1 MDPGLWVP
9 VAAWSLTTALGVVLF
24 GAFVLRPRRREH
36 AALEFDSAGSAGGL
50 AASVATA
57 SPARPDAANGVN
69 LPQWL
74 PAPREPLL
82 FAAAPKR
89 GVERRTI
96 GYRLVRMSAAP
107 DDIRSREVGR
117 LDRGD
122 EVDVIDEHEGFLK
135 VRTPTGLEGW
145 VPRIVIIG

>member
-1 MDPGLWVP
+1 MDPGLWIP
-9 VAAWSLTTALGVVLF
+9 VAAWSITTALGVILF
-24 GAFVLRPRRREH
+24 GAFVLRPRRRE
-36 AALEFDSAGSAGGL
+36 DSAFELDAAGSAVGL

-57 SPARPDAANGVN
+57 SGARPDAANGVN
-69 LPQWL
+69 VPQGL
-74 PAPREPLL
+74 LVAREPLL
-82 FAAAPKR
+82 FGAAPKR

-96 GYRLVRMSAAP
+96 GYRLVRMTAAP

-122 EVDVIDEHEGFLK
+122 EVDVIDEFEGFLK
-135 VRTPTGLEGW
+135 VKTPTGLEGW